1 MTTFA
6 AQISAAER
14 RYSNT
19 AARRYKN
26 EELIGK
32 GAPFL
37 ADTPERVRLWFRR
50 RGLPTDLAERAIK
63 TGNVSLEAQESM
75 APVGRTE
82 PVALERVLGTTDFL
96 GVAFLERGLQV
107 ARTVARIAIRGK
119 TGSPIGYGTGFM
131 VSPRLLM
138 TNNHVLPD
146 AQLAA
151 DSIAEFDYFVRA
163 DGTPSTVKV
172 FGLEP
177 QTFFCTD
184 ETLDFALVA
193 VSEVGANG
201 DALYPIGWNQL
212 IPEEGKAIIGQ
223 WVNVIQHP
231 NGEPKQLVLRNNQIV
246 DTPDQFLT
254 YVADTSPGSSG
265 SPVYNDQWEVV
276 ALHHAGV
283 PARDAQG
290 RILNL
295 QGQPWQDWM
304 GEHQVKWLANEG
316 ARVSRLVAHLNALA
330 LTASERALFLQALQ
344 RPPAPTPRNETAPT
358 RASTALNA
366 FDPPAVASDGAAT
379 WTIPLRITLSLG
391 ELGRPSAT
399 AVAPP
404 AGGNI
409 IVPAARDGMPR
420 AVPSSEQG
428 ILEAARNEFLK
439 RPGVLGVRL
448 GYRFVD
454 DLITTERAIVVT
466 VDSKKSLFELQRTG
480 QSALPQSFNGYQV
493 QVTGPTLREL
503 IAGASGS
510 ANEALALPVTLR
522 PEEITYVGADVP
534 LATVN
539 ERMKIKLHM
548 SPDAGWPHLKK
559 FLGGTKERLVVGM
572 YDFGAEHILDAILAK
587 PRLKELV
594 LVMQRGESLGKGK
607 GAKKDDLPDADVA
620 QALSDKFGKR
630 FHFGWVKLGVK
641 NGWVANSYHI
651 KVAVSRLLKS
661 ASKLKANRTSRPR
674 RPTLATGRVAE
685 VASRCAD
692 RLRGPSLFR
701 SSRDSGRHRE
711 GHSSKSHQV
720 ARGQGQLE
728 LLVDAPQAA
737 KHGLP
742 YPADRL
748 APAEVLLDP
757 LAHDLAQAITRMPCG
772 TAIDGA
778 ATVPRVVAGD
788 VGRDIPLATGCYEV
802 DCVVGFVG
810 ANAAPTRRGRH
821 CLEHRHRGAALAESV
836 RMGDHGADHQAIA
849 VLHQRMALV
858 AQRCRRIVALAEETG
873 VRIGGARV
881 GVVAAWP
888 ALPVGL
894 GIAPT
899 AARPLVVRPIL
910 GPEALLAR
918 PRLDQRAIDREML
931 LRQQTLPIGQSQHL
945 GEETFHHL
953 VLQQPVAILGEG

>member
-1 MTTFA
+1 VTTFA

-454 DLITTERAIVVT
+454 DWITTERAIVVT

-630 FHFGWVKLGVK
+630 FHFGWVRLGVK

-651 KVAVSRLLKS
+651 KVAVRDSSAFWLSSGNWQSSNQPPVNLAGSNDLSFLTKYNREWHAIVEHEGLAKVYEAYLRNDLAKGASPDFTEAIAELPNVLVPVLEAVSLGPNAHYFDPLELDEQIQVTPLLTPDNYLDAVLKMVKS
-661 ASKLKANRTSRPR
+661 AKKEILLQNQTFNAPNEKQDKLA
-674 RPTLATGRVAE
+674 
-685 VASRCAD
+685 
-692 RLRGPSLFR
+692 
-701 SSRDSGRHRE
+701 
-711 GHSSKSHQV
+711 
-720 ARGQGQLE
+720 E
-728 LLVDAPQAA
+728 LLDVLQDKQAKIPVKIIFRLFMPADARRNLEQLVEMGFDVDSIRVQPNCHTKGIIVDGRLALLGSHNVSASGITLNRDASLLFAHEGIADYLRRAFLHDWDNLAQKKIGNSFRPASLTRESNA
-737 KHGLP
+737 VSEDFVLLGPKDYLP
-742 YPADRL
+742 YL
-748 APAEVLLDP
+748 
-757 LAHDLAQAITRMPCG
+757 
-772 TAIDGA
+772 
-778 ATVPRVVAGD
+778 
-788 VGRDIPLATGCYEV
+788 
-802 DCVVGFVG
+802 
-810 ANAAPTRRGRH
+810 
-821 CLEHRHRGAALAESV
+821 
-836 RMGDHGADHQAIA
+836 
-849 VLHQRMALV
+849 
-858 AQRCRRIVALAEETG
+858 
-873 VRIGGARV
+873 
-881 GVVAAWP
+881 
-888 ALPVGL
+888 
-894 GIAPT
+894 
-899 AARPLVVRPIL
+899 
-910 GPEALLAR
+910 
-918 PRLDQRAIDREML
+918 
-931 LRQQTLPIGQSQHL
+931 
-945 GEETFHHL
+945 
-953 VLQQPVAILGEG
+953 